1 MQWLLQAD
9 TVRKTIRA
17 CITIQLATL
26 AVCYALWVSEGCDHF
41 MPFISDTDT
50 HPVSGAPFTF
60 GFTVSGLLL
69 ALLAWQMFRLRSDWI
84 SSNPAGARLRSLN
97 TFSAIFGIISGL
109 FIVWIAY
116 TPWDEQLAL
125 HLLQARV
132 IFGSSLIWAWL
143 STVMVSDMAAFDVR
157 FLEVHKPRR
166 NRAVFTA
173 LCLGL
178 MALSIVLF
186 TGFGEIAALGLSDF
200 ESYVD
205 LVQICTELTI
215 PEMSIAALF
224 EWAMVL
230 GLIGVVE
237 TGIHEVSLLTS
248 HESEE

>member
-1 MQWLLQAD
+1 M
-9 TVRKTIRA
+9 
-17 CITIQLATL
+17 
-26 AVCYALWVSEGCDHF
+26 
-41 MPFISDTDT
+41 
-50 HPVSGAPFTF
+50 
-60 GFTVSGLLL
+60 
-69 ALLAWQMFRLRSDWI
+69 
-84 SSNPAGARLRSLN
+84 RSLN

-132 IFGSSLIWAWL
+132 IFGSSLIWAFL
-143 STVMVSDMAAFDVR
+143 STIMVREMAAFDTR
-157 FLEVHKPRR
+157 FQEVYVSRR
-166 NRAVFTA
+166 NKATFTG

-178 MALSIVLF
+178 MALSVVQYTGISVGLF
-186 TGFGEIAALGLSDF
+186 EF
-200 ESYVD
+200 ETYVD
-205 LVQICTELTI
+205 MVQICTDLSI
-215 PEMSIAALF
+215 NEMSMAALF

>member
-9 TVRKTIRA
+9 TVRKTVRA
-17 CITIQLATL
+17 GVAVQLATL
-26 AVCYALWVSEGCDHF
+26 VVCYALWVSEGCDHF

-69 ALLAWQMFRLRSDWI
+69 TLLAWQMFRLRSDWI
-84 SSNPAGARLRSLN
+84 SANPTGARLRSLN
-97 TFSAIFGIISGL
+97 TFSTIFGIFSGL

-132 IFGSSLIWAWL
+132 IFGGSIIWAIL
-143 STVMVSDMAAFDVR
+143 TTIMTSEMAAFDAR
-157 FLEVHKPRR
+157 FHEVYMPRR
-166 NRAVFTA
+166 NRTAFTC

-178 MALSIVLF
+178 MALSVVQY
-186 TGFGEIAALGLSDF
+186 TGISVGLPVF
-200 ESYVD
+200 ETYVD
-205 LVQICTELTI
+205 MVQICTDLSIT
-215 PEMSIAALF
+215 EMSVAALF

-230 GLIGVVE
+230 GLISVAE
-237 TGIHEVSLLTS
+237 TATREVSLLTS

>member
-1 MQWLLQAD
+1 MA
-9 TVRKTIRA
+9 
-17 CITIQLATL
+17 QLATL

-84 SSNPAGARLRSLN
+84 SANPTGARLRSLN
-97 TFSAIFGIISGL
+97 TFSAIFGMLSGL

-132 IFGSSLIWAWL
+132 IFAGSVIWAFL
-143 STVMVSDMAAFDVR
+143 STVMASDMAALDAR
-157 FLEVHKPRR
+157 FHEVYKPRR
-166 NRAVFTA
+166 DRTAFTG

-178 MALSIVLF
+178 MALSVVQY
-186 TGFGEIAALGLSDF
+186 TGISVALLEF
-200 ESYVD
+200 ETYVD
-205 LVQICTELTI
+205 MVQICTDLSIT
-215 PEMSIAALF
+215 EMSIAALF

-230 GLIGVVE
+230 GLISIVE
-237 TGIHEVSLLTS
+237 TAVREVSLLTS
-248 HESEE
+248 DESEE

>member
-9 TVRKTIRA
+9 TVRKTVRA
-17 CITIQLATL
+17 GVAVQLATL

-69 ALLAWQMFRLRSDWI
+69 TLLAWQMFRLRSDWI
-84 SSNPAGARLRSLN
+84 SANPTGARLRSLN
-97 TFSAIFGIISGL
+97 TFSTIFGILSGL

-132 IFGSSLIWAWL
+132 IFGGSIIWAIL
-143 STVMVSDMAAFDVR
+143 TTIMTSEMAAVDAR
-157 FLEVHKPRR
+157 FHEVYMPRR
-166 NRAVFTA
+166 NRTAFTC

-178 MALSIVLF
+178 MALSVVQY
-186 TGFGEIAALGLSDF
+186 TGISVGLPVF
-200 ESYVD
+200 ETYVD
-205 LVQICTELTI
+205 MVQICTDLSIT
-215 PEMSIAALF
+215 EMSMAALF

-230 GLIGVVE
+230 GLISVAE
-237 TGIHEVSLLTS
+237 TATREVSLLTS

>member
-1 MQWLLQAD
+1 MQWLLQAG

-17 CITIQLATL
+17 CIAVQLVTL

-50 HPVSGAPFTF
+50 HPVSGVPFTI

-69 ALLAWQMFRLRSDWI
+69 TLLSWQLFRLRSDWI
-84 SSNPAGARLRSLN
+84 SSNPTGARLRSLN

-132 IFGSSLIWAWL
+132 IFGSSLIWAIL
-143 STVMVSDMAAFDVR
+143 ATIMAREMADFDAC
-157 FLEVHKPRR
+157 FQEVYVPRR
-166 NRAVFTA
+166 NRAAFTG

-178 MALSIVLF
+178 MVLSVVQY
-186 TGFGEIAALGLSDF
+186 TGISAGLLEF
-200 ESYVD
+200 ETYVD
-205 LVQICTELTI
+205 MVQICTDLSIT
-215 PEMSIAALF
+215 EMSMAALF

>member
-1 MQWLLQAD
+1 MLQAD
-9 TVRKTIRA
+9 TVRKTVRA
-17 CITIQLATL
+17 GVAVQLATL
-26 AVCYALWVSEGCDHF
+26 VVCYALWVSEGCDHF

-69 ALLAWQMFRLRSDWI
+69 TLLAWQMFRLRSDWI
-84 SSNPAGARLRSLN
+84 SANPTGARLRSLN
-97 TFSAIFGIISGL
+97 TFSTIFGIFSGL

-132 IFGSSLIWAWL
+132 IFGGSIIWAIL
-143 STVMVSDMAAFDVR
+143 TTIMTSEMAAFDAR
-157 FLEVHKPRR
+157 FHEVYMPRR
-166 NRAVFTA
+166 NRTAFTC

-178 MALSIVLF
+178 MALSVVQY
-186 TGFGEIAALGLSDF
+186 TGISVGLPVF
-200 ESYVD
+200 ETYVD
-205 LVQICTELTI
+205 MVQICTDLSIT
-215 PEMSIAALF
+215 EMSVAALF

-230 GLIGVVE
+230 GLISVAE
-237 TGIHEVSLLTS
+237 TATREVSLLTS

>member
-1 MQWLLQAD
+1 MQWLLQAG

-17 CITIQLATL
+17 CIAAQLATL

-50 HPVSGAPFTF
+50 HPVSGVPFTI

-69 ALLAWQMFRLRSDWI
+69 TLLAWQLFRLRSDWI
-84 SSNPAGARLRSLN
+84 SSNPTGARLRSLN

-132 IFGSSLIWAWL
+132 IFGSSLIWAIL
-143 STVMVSDMAAFDVR
+143 ATIMAREMADFDAC
-157 FLEVHKPRR
+157 FQEVYVPRR
-166 NRAVFTA
+166 NRAAFTG

-178 MALSIVLF
+178 MVLSVVQY
-186 TGFGEIAALGLSDF
+186 TGISAGLLEF
-200 ESYVD
+200 ETYVD
-205 LVQICTELTI
+205 MVQICTDLSIT
-215 PEMSIAALF
+215 EMSMAALF